1 MTAFSFADIIP
12 AMTLTVYVL
21 RHAQAGS
28 APEDKQRPLTEQ
40 GLLDMAKLGS
50 YMQKNKLLPSYC
62 ACSAAKRTRQT
73 FVALT
78 ALLGNVPVQYDDDLY
93 NSSTG
98 ALFSAVQNTPA
109 EHKSMMIV
117 AHNPGIH
124 GLAMFLANEE
134 SKRSF
139 VTGYAPGSLTVL
151 ELPADNWADIQPGT
165 GVIKHFWS
173 TR

>member
-1 MTAFSFADIIP
+1 
-12 AMTLTVYVL
+12 MTLTVYVL

-98 ALFSAVQNTPA
+98 ALFSAVQNTPT

-151 ELPADNWADIQPGT
+151 ELPADDWADIQPGT